1 MTFIEPVKPI
11 PILFDLHDVPNWV
24 PNDYITD
31 EGTWLNMA
39 FIPVPNTYTSL
50 IVGHDGTS
58 LRTLGRCT
66 STVIEMKPYGGQSML
81 VIYGLERLNTRTA
94 FNRLVTIVKAIQ
106 NKVDTDNDNGYI
118 SNYCLTQ

>member
-1 MTFIEPVKPI
+1 MTLLQPVKPI
-11 PILFDLHDVPNWV
+11 SILFDLHDVPEWV
-24 PNDYITD
+24 PPDYITE

-39 FIPVPNTYTSL
+39 FVPVPNTYTSL
-50 IVGHDGTS
+50 IVGPDGTS

-66 STVIEMKPYGGQSML
+66 STIIEMKPYDGQSML
-81 VIYGLERLNTRTA
+81 VIYGLKRLNTTTA

-106 NKVDTDNDNGYI
+106 NKIDPGHDNGYI